1 MSILAIT
8 MNYKLASKK
17 STEINKG
24 WRKPSK
30 GILMINVDIGFDET
44 KGVSIR
50 AVVRDSA
57 C

>member
-1 MSILAIT
+1 